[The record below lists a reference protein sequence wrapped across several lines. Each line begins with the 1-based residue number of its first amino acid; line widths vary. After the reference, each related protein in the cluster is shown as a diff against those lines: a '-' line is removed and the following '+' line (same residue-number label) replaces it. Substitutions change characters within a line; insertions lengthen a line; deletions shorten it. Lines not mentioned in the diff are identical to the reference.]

1 MYSNDYLL
9 KNGITDIEELVGKS
23 VYFIF
28 PVQGIVKH
36 NIRRV
41 QYGKEWLLYV
51 SETYKVSELGK
62 SIFFTKEEAEKYQLQ
77 QLDEYTNKQRE
88 RVIKQKIEERNKE
101 LKELN
106 RLLEKYPI
114 PELRFPIN
122 NTCCMCSH
130 IDEVDSPIYLCTI
143 CVKQNMFDYD
153 MDKVKKLFGEI
164 EDDKI

>member
-23 VYFIF
+23 VYFLF
-28 PVQGIVKH
+28 PVKGIVKH

-41 QYGKEWLLYV
+41 QYEKEWLLCV

-62 SIFFTKEEAEKYQLQ
+62 SIFFTKEESERYQLQ
-77 QLDEYTNKQRE
+77 QLDKYSNEQRK
-88 RVIKQKIEERNKE
+88 RIIKQKIEERNKE

-106 RLLEKYPI
+106 RLLKKYPI
-114 PELRFPIN
+114 PESRFPIN

-130 IDEVDSPIYLCTI
+130 IDEVDSPVYLCTI
-143 CVKQNMFDYD
+143 CEKQNMFNYD
-153 MDKVKKLFGEI
+153 MDKVKKLFGEV
-164 EDDKI
+164 ENDKF